1 MNFHHPAG
9 AVQPIFAYIC
19 AMNWSL
25 LFVIVIV
32 LLLLRV
38 FWLHVK
44 ANSAKTA
51 SFQRLAPKDKMAV
64 LKECLLNNPTQG
76 NIDNLKEF
84 CDSQNLE
91 FDAEGYRPFIK
102 KQLEL
107 AVRRAN
113 YVECDALYVE
123 ECKFIDKLA
132 PMEFAEASK
141 SRSEGDSKGY
151 IAHSL
156 EGISRLYSD
165 NAILDALEALKPDY
179 AKAEKLQTSYQELVR
194 SCNEDGADE
203 KALEKLRKKRDAW
216 VEDLLS
222 IEY

>member
-1 MNFHHPAG
+1 MNFHHPLG
-9 AVQPIFAYIC
+9 VVHPIFAYIC

-25 LFVIVIV
+25 VFVIVIA

-84 CDSQNLE
+84 CNAQGIE
-91 FDAEGYRPFIK
+91 FDAEGYKPYIR

-123 ECKFIDKLA
+123 ECKVIDKVP
-132 PMEFAEASK
+132 PMEFADAAKARDS
-141 SRSEGDSKGY
+141 GDQKGY
-151 IAHSL
+151 IAHTL

-165 NAILDALEALKPDY
+165 DAILSALEALEPDY
-179 AKAEKLQTSYQELVR
+179 AKAGKLHISYQELANA
-194 SCNEDGADE
+194 CNESAADE
-203 KALEKLRKKRDAW
+203 KSLEVLRKKRDAW